1 MAKGECSTPSS
12 LLSGLGQMAGPPFFP
27 PLGIRRAGLQEKAGL
42 LGLSP
47 RMRCRTS
54 HRSRLAQEDPTSCK
68 SHYTRRAD
76 LDEAVVAVGPAC
88 RPDAAVGVAL
98 GGGLMI

>member
-27 PLGIRRAGLQEKAGL
+27 PLGIRRAGLQAAL

-54 HRSRLAQEDPTSCK
+54 HRSRLAQEDPTCCK
-68 SHYTRRAD
+68 SKEHSESR
-76 LDEAVVAVGPAC
+76 LGNEAVVVIGPAC
-88 RPDAAVGVAL
+88 RPDAAVDVAL